1 MGCTWRNPSM
11 DRYEITI
18 FWSNEDDSYVVDVP
32 DLPGCMTHGDTRAE
46 ALKNAEEAIAF
57 WIDCARED
65 RETIPEPSERGGT
78 VV

>member
-1 MGCTWRNPSM
+1 MN
-11 DRYEITI
+11 RYEITI
-18 FWSNEDDSYVVDVP
+18 FWSNEDDAYVVDVP
-32 DLPGCMTHGDTRAE
+32 DLPGCMTHGDTRLE

-65 RETIPEPSERGGT
+65 GQPIPEPGERGAT